1 MATER
6 IEIIVTERGTREVN
20 RRIAATGTTATAA
33 SRGVALLR
41 RSILA
46 LGGIALI
53 RGLVRTADTFTLIQN
68 RLKVVTRGTRDLN
81 TVTEELFGI
90 AQRTRAS
97 FKATAEV
104 YARAARSV
112 ETLGI
117 SQKET
122 LEFTETLNKAVI
134 LSGASTAEAAGG
146 LIQLSQA
153 LASSRLSGD
162 EFRSVSEQLPVV
174 LKIIANELGVNI
186 GQLRKMGQAGE
197 LTADVILRAFRNAKE
212 EIGVEFA
219 KTIPTIAQSFQIL
232 GNAVIKFIGRMNEG
246 TGIGEAFSRI
256 IIGLAENFDVFA
268 RSVLVLTTL
277 LGVAFAQT
285 AINAAIRGLQALRV
299 ALIATGI
306 GAVPIILATIV
317 TNLVFF
323 SDKILIASDSTAT
336 LADVATVAFK
346 RIKEA
351 LAQIWESLQPA
362 LAIVKGFLSQWV
374 DEFDFTFEKIVLLAA
389 FGIDKLLG
397 VFSGLIAAGKTA
409 FDNLGKVITFGFIK
423 AIEKALNGG
432 VDKINEFINDYNRL
446 DVFDVVPDLPF
457 LDRLTIDMPN
467 EVDAAMG
474 KVKKSYKDAVDVFG
488 SPVEDYTKGFFKEV
502 KDLAK
507 TNADNKG
514 GGASGDVT
522 NNTPSFGQGIQQA
535 LKAADDS
542 RVTRRKS
549 GQSDIDLGLQLL
561 QDIRG
566 PQELFIEQ
574 QEVVGKLFENN
585 LISAG
590 QYGIAMANLR
600 AETLEF
606 GTTAADG
613 FHRGMARIKADIL
626 DVASVAENALTNA
639 FGAAEDAFVSFVQ
652 TGKFDFSGLVDSIL
666 ADLTKLLARQAI
678 SGLINSFAGGGAGGA
693 GGGVVGILGSLFGG
707 ARAAGGPVSP
717 DKAFLVGE
725 KGPELF
731 TPPSRGNITPN
742 SDLRGAAMAP
752 PVVNVNVINVT
763 DPNEIAA
770 AINDGSA
777 DKAIINAVGRNKS
790 AVKQNLES

>member
-20 RRIAATGTTATAA
+20 RRIAATGATATTA
-33 SRGVALLR
+33 SRGVTLLR
-41 RSILA
+41 RAILA

-53 RGLVRTADTFTLIQN
+53 RGLIRTADTFTLIQN
-68 RLKVVTRGTRDLN
+68 RLKVVTTSTRDLN
-81 TVTEELFGI
+81 AVTEELFGI

-97 FKATAEV
+97 FQATAEV
-104 YARAARSV
+104 YARAARAV
-112 ETLGI
+112 ETLGV

-122 LEFTETLNKAVI
+122 LQFTETLNQAVI

-186 GQLRKMGQAGE
+186 GQLRKLGQAGQ
-197 LTADVILRAFRNAKE
+197 LTADVVLRAFKNARE
-212 EIGVEFA
+212 EIAEEFA
-219 KTIPTIAQSFQIL
+219 KTIPTIGQSFVIL
-232 GNAVIKFIGRMNEG
+232 NNALIKFIGRLNESTLVG
-246 TGIGEAFSRI
+246 KAFSLF

-268 RSVLVLTTL
+268 RSVLTVSTI
-277 LGVAFAQT
+277 LGLAFART
-285 AINAAIRGLQALRV
+285 AIGAAIRGLQSLRLALV
-299 ALIATGI
+299 ATGFGAIPVII
-306 GAVPIILATIV
+306 GTIITS
-317 TNLVFF
+317 LVFF
-323 SDKILIASDSTAT
+323 SDKITIASDTTAT
-336 LADVATVAFK
+336 LADVAVSAFFV
-346 RIKEA
+346 IKEG
-351 LAQIWESLQPA
+351 LLQIFESLQPA
-362 LAIVKGFLSQWV
+362 LTIVKAFLSTLV
-374 DEFDFTFEKIVLLAA
+374 KDFEFNFEDIIRLAA
-389 FGIDKLLG
+389 FMIDKIIG
-397 VFSGLIAAGKTA
+397 FFYGFKAAVETIFANFGNVLT
-409 FDNLGKVITFGFIK
+409 FVIVK
-423 AIEKALNGG
+423 AIESALNGAAN
-432 VDKINEFINDYNRL
+432 VLNEFISTYNEFNGL
-446 DVFDVVPDLPF
+446 LPDLG
-457 LDRLTIDMPN
+457 LIKQLTIDAPAAATDAGALVAEN
-467 EVDAAMG
+467 FQKAFEENGGFTQQLAEEVITGARDRANRRDENNAG
-474 KVKKSYKDAVDVFG
+474 F
-488 SPVEDYTKGFFKEV
+488 EDRQPGAPETFNTGFSNALTARESASIDQLQVALQVYDDIKG
-502 KDLAK
+502 
-507 TNADNKG
+507 
-514 GGASGDVT
+514 
-522 NNTPSFGQGIQQA
+522 PQA
-535 LKAADDS
+535 LFKQQQLAINQLFADG
-542 RVTRRKS
+542 RIT
-549 GQSDIDLGLQLL
+549 
-561 QDIRG
+561 
-566 PQELFIEQ
+566 
-574 QEVVGKLFENN
+574 
-585 LISAG
+585 AG
-590 QYGIAMANLR
+590 EYGIAMANLK

-678 SGLINSFAGGGAGGA
+678 SGLINSFAGGGP
-693 GGGVVGILGSLFGG
+693 GGGGGGIVGILGGLFGG
-707 ARAAGGPVSP
+707 ARAAGGPVTP

>member
-20 RRIAATGTTATAA
+20 RRITRVGATAA
-33 SRGVALLR
+33 ASARGVDLLR
-41 RSILA
+41 RSLLFI
-46 LGGIALI
+46 GGVALI

-68 RLKVVTRGTRDLN
+68 RLKVVTSSTQELN
-81 TVTEELFGI
+81 HVTEELFGI

-104 YARAARSV
+104 YARAARAV
-112 ETLGI
+112 ETLGV

-122 LEFTETLNKAVI
+122 LQFTETLNQAVI

-174 LKIIANELGVNI
+174 LKIIAKELGVNI
-186 GQLRKMGQAGE
+186 GQLRKLGQEGQ
-197 LTADVILRAFRNAKE
+197 LTADVVLRAFKNARE
-212 EIGVEFA
+212 EIATEFA
-219 KTIPTIAQSFQIL
+219 KTIPTIGQSFVIL
-232 GNAVIKFIGRMNEG
+232 QNALIKFIGRMNESTLVG
-246 TGIGEAFSRI
+246 KALSLTV
-256 IIGLAENFDVFA
+256 IGLANNFDTFG
-268 RSVLVLTTL
+268 RSVLVVTTI
-277 LGVAFAQT
+277 LGVAFART
-285 AINAAIRGLQALRV
+285 AINAAINGLRALRLALV
-299 ALIATGI
+299 ATGFGALPVIIAT
-306 GAVPIILATIV
+306 IITS
-317 TNLVFF
+317 LVFF
-323 SDKILIASDSTAT
+323 SDKIKIASDTTAT
-336 LADVATVAFK
+336 LADVAVEAFFL
-346 RIKEA
+346 IKEG
-351 LAQIWESLQPA
+351 LMQIFESLEPA
-362 LAIVKGFLSQWV
+362 LAIVKGFLGQFV
-374 DEFDFTFEKIVLLAA
+374 KDFDFNFETVLR
-389 FGIDKLLG
+389 F
-397 VFSGLIAAGKTA
+397 TA
-409 FDNLGKVITFGFIK
+409 FVVDKIIAFFHGMFAAVKTIFDNFGAVLSFSLVK
-423 AIEKALNGG
+423 GVETALNAAAA
-432 VDKINEFINDYNRL
+432 VINEFITQYNEFNGL
-446 DVFDVVPDLPF
+446 LPDLG
-457 LDRLTIDMPN
+457 LIKQLTIDAPAAAAEAGALVATN
-467 EVDAAMG
+467 FQKAFEANGGFAQQLTEEVI
-474 KVKKSYKDAVDVFG
+474 
-488 SPVEDYTKGFFKEV
+488 
-502 KDLAK
+502 
-507 TNADNKG
+507 TNARARAKKREEENAPFEQETQGAAETFNSGFSAALTARESASVDQLQVALQVFDDIKG
-514 GGASGDVT
+514 
-522 NNTPSFGQGIQQA
+522 PQA
-535 LKAADDS
+535 LFK
-542 RVTRRKS
+542 
-549 GQSDIDLGLQLL
+549 QQLL
-561 QDIRG
+561 AINQ
-566 PQELFIEQ
+566 LFADGRIT
-574 QEVVGKLFENN
+574 
-585 LISAG
+585 AG
-590 QYGIAMANLR
+590 EYGIAMANLK

-707 ARAAGGPVSP
+707 ARAAGGPVTP

-731 TPPSRGNITPN
+731 TPQGRGNITPN

-763 DPNEIAA
+763 DPNDVAA

-777 DKAIINAVGRNKS
+777 DKAIINSVGRNKD
-790 AVKQNLES
+790 AVKQNLEG